1 MLLSAKNFIEELESR
16 SLKYTV
22 RETGDTEV
30 VVSFPYNGKTTNY
43 FFSGEDGKYVS
54 MYTLFEN
61 VPKDR
66 LSQLCVVCNKLN
78 ADYKWF
84 KFYVDK
90 DNDLMIQDDAI
101 LTSESAADECFELLS
116 RRVNVLEDVKPAI
129 MEAVFG

>member
-1 MLLSAKNFIEELESR
+1 MYLPALIGPNNDIPKYKENDMLLSAKNFIEELESR

-66 LSQLCVVCNKLN
+66 LSQLCAVCNKLN

-84 KFYVDK
+84 EAK
-90 DNDLMIQDDAI
+90 D
-101 LTSESAADECFELLS
+101 E
-116 RRVNVLEDVKPAI
+116 
-129 MEAVFG
+129 